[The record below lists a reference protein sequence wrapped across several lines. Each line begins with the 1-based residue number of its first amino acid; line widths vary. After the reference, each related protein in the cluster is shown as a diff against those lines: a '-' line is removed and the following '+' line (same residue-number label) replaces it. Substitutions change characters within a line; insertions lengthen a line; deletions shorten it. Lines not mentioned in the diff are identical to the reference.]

1 MLSSYLTRALPAF
14 SNPPAD
20 EPSVDFLTMTY
31 KGSPVRRLS
40 TASSASKPP
49 HFILTTEWLWYWKEN
64 TGKWVEFGQVSV
76 LHSEGAIKPN
86 AKQIL

>member
-1 MLSSYLTRALPAF
+1 
-14 SNPPAD
+14 
-20 EPSVDFLTMTY
+20 MTY
-31 KGSPVRRLS
+31 KGSLVRRLS
-40 TASSASKPP
+40 TASCASKPP

-86 AKQIL
+86 ANGMGRCYISYSWKVKVLYQQQGNTRLKDDSF